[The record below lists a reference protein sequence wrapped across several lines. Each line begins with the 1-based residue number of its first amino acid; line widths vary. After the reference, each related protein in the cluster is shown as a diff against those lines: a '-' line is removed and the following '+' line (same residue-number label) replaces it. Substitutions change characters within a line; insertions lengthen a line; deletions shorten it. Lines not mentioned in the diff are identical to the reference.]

1 MEHKYNWKDY
11 PEINSLLNEIYKN
24 TLLENRQNGNL
35 PQAIELVRYIEDYIL
50 NVINQYD
57 AKKTIASL
65 EKIKSIR
72 ITKSTVPIYILGST
86 IVINENLFKNN
97 SKEENTTTID
107 SQIIYYLYYELS
119 KHIISFKSEITEKFS
134 KIYSNSLQG
143 YDKKIETQIM
153 VNNGWLFLEEIIAK
167 EAAERFTY
175 ITLNKIRLSTKIDFK
190 YYNIIVMFGMTL
202 NKIGNKENHSNGIIM
217 YSLLKKAFNNDFS
230 KEVISEYIS
239 RNSEFELYQILYI
252 MGLIIN
258 EQNNRIPNVKLTDEE
273 INNLFIE
280 LNKLL
285 TGSITLEEDE
295 YQTVE
300 TIEEKRLNP
309 FEKIRILRLIKDK
322 RI

>member
-1 MEHKYNWKDY
+1 
-11 PEINSLLNEIYKN
+11 
-24 TLLENRQNGNL
+24 
-35 PQAIELVRYIEDYIL
+35 
-50 NVINQYD
+50 
-57 AKKTIASL
+57 
-65 EKIKSIR
+65 
-72 ITKSTVPIYILGST
+72 
-86 IVINENLFKNN
+86 
-97 SKEENTTTID
+97 
-107 SQIIYYLYYELS
+107 
-119 KHIISFKSEITEKFS
+119 
-134 KIYSNSLQG
+134 
-143 YDKKIETQIM
+143 
-153 VNNGWLFLEEIIAK
+153 
-167 EAAERFTY
+167 
-175 ITLNKIRLSTKIDFK
+175 
-190 YYNIIVMFGMTL
+190 MFGMTL